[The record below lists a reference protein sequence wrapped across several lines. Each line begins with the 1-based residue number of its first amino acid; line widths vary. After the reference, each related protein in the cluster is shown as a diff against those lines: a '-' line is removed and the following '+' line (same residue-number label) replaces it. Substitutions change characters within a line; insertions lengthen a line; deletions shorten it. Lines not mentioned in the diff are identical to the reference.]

1 MATTRNA
8 TVMLNKRCRV
18 WHHLPGEWSVELTG
32 DGYPKGLFVSDERL
46 VELVQSDG
54 WALDDPKH
62 LVDLYGPAA
71 LREEYQDVARLD
83 ADAAGYGYR
92 APALAGVG
100 LALAGVAVLA
110 FSAVL
115 HARNRG

>member
-92 APALAGVG
+92 AGGPDSGDRGAGYEDYGEDVVVYLQEEG
-100 LALAGVAVLA
+100 
-110 FSAVL
+110 
-115 HARNRG
+115 